1 MKRFLFVSLLPA
13 LFLSLFSCNKE
24 GTTKLKS
31 LSFEKA
37 SMEMAVGDQRY
48 LLVIASPSEANA
60 EVKLSSSDPSI
71 VRMDDEVA
79 VALKEGTAVIT
90 ARSGDIE
97 AQCTITVVIPVE
109 KLAFATSS
117 LVMKVNDEKEAEVTV
132 SPSNA
137 SNLKVEFEIGD
148 PSVVNL
154 DNLVRNGE
162 KTKVTVIAVGR
173 GQTIVTAKCGKRRA
187 HLYVYVEYDDIK
199 VTGLTV
205 NPSTLSLKTA
215 ETRQLTTSVT
225 PAGAA
230 SLPVSWIS
238 TNPDV
243 VSVQDGLVTAEKP
256 GSTNVWAYCGD
267 QSAFC
272 TVTVGAPEGGVDLGL
287 SVCWAE
293 CNLGASV
300 YYLPG
305 NYYAWGELT
314 PKSTY
319 TWSNYQ
325 LREGG
330 SSFDDI
336 TFKCYNTTAKYGKV
350 DNKISFEDYDYRDD
364 AARHALGGKWRVPS
378 CEEFKELIDNT
389 TIEYFVLPSLGR
401 GFKLTS
407 TVPGYTDRSIFLPI
421 GTAVITNQKEELY
434 GAFGTMAM
442 NGFYWMSGI
451 VPSSPYCGST
461 AGLDFKG
468 SGKEPIICLN
478 AGNGFDTHNGF
489 IYSTSMR
496 GFYREW
502 GLNIRP
508 VW

>member
-1 MKRFLFVSLLPA
+1 M
-13 LFLSLFSCNKE
+13 
-24 GTTKLKS
+24 
-31 LSFEKA
+31 
-37 SMEMAVGDQRY
+37 
-48 LLVIASPSEANA
+48 
-60 EVKLSSSDPSI
+60 
-71 VRMDDEVA
+71 
-79 VALKEGTAVIT
+79 
-90 ARSGDIE
+90 
-97 AQCTITVVIPVE
+97 
-109 KLAFATSS
+109 
-117 LVMKVNDEKEAEVTV
+117 
-132 SPSNA
+132 
-137 SNLKVEFEIGD
+137 
-148 PSVVNL
+148 
-154 DNLVRNGE
+154 
-162 KTKVTVIAVGR
+162 
-173 GQTIVTAKCGKRRA
+173 
-187 HLYVYVEYDDIK
+187 
-199 VTGLTV
+199 
-205 NPSTLSLKTA
+205 
-215 ETRQLTTSVT
+215 T

-407 TVPGYTDRSIFLPI
+407 TVPGYTDRSIFLPF